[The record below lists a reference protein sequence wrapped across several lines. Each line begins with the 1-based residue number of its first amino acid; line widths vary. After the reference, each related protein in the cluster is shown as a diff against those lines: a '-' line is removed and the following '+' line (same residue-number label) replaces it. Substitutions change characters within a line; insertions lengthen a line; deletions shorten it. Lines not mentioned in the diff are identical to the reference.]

1 METDPEMALTQENI
15 CGIVR
20 EYSPYECMIPIRDE
34 SLVPDSKEIIYS
46 QRTSDDKIHVV
57 KRKFL
62 EDEHGNIYSEY
73 RIKIPG
79 STDEKCFDDR
89 GKTMDEWKKELPKV
103 LEAGGFLD
111 EPTAVSQSEERFL
124 KYKEFL
130 ERNFSNAPEEGQ
142 EKAEVYSSEE
152 AKEFVE
158 SMKKDMRQER
168 DYEESL
174 YTTVSVPATKIMAD
188 GEQVVC
194 MELSEGLVKGI
205 VVEGMDESTARVFVK
220 EDSVYSVVKPNGQ
233 TKEMSGK
240 DIIDEATKSAREEL
254 AKSIVR
260 GR

>member
-1 METDPEMALTQENI
+1 
-15 CGIVR
+15 
-20 EYSPYECMIPIRDE
+20 
-34 SLVPDSKEIIYS
+34 
-46 QRTSDDKIHVV
+46 
-57 KRKFL
+57 
-62 EDEHGNIYSEY
+62 
-73 RIKIPG
+73 
-79 STDEKCFDDR
+79 
-89 GKTMDEWKKELPKV
+89 
-103 LEAGGFLD
+103 
-111 EPTAVSQSEERFL
+111 
-124 KYKEFL
+124 
-130 ERNFSNAPEEGQ
+130 
-142 EKAEVYSSEE
+142 
-152 AKEFVE
+152 
-158 SMKKDMRQER
+158 MKKDMIQER

-205 VVEGMDESTARVFVK
+205 VVESMDESTARVFVK